1 VVSTL
6 THALLVGVARYR
18 AIADLPQAVRN
29 DVEDLSAVLL
39 DPERGGLDAGSVRI
53 LLDEA
58 ATASAIRMALGQIAT
73 AMQADG
79 SLLLYFSGH
88 GDRADDGAKE
98 RSWLLPHDFDPS
110 DVAATALSSDEIVA
124 SLEVAGGARQVV
136 MIDACHAGGVGS
148 RKRIGAAPKG
158 IGPAAIGDLAQGAGR
173 ALLTSSRADE
183 YSAVLPGARNSVF
196 TGALLEA
203 LDGATIDRGDDLIG
217 VLDVFHYVA
226 DTVPT
231 RVDGQHPVLHATDLE
246 GNIAMAR
253 RRSDSS
259 LANMDLNVL
268 ARLFSDLYPTGPLHD
283 GIWARSGGK
292 VSQLNLSGNGL
303 AQWHAALTRISF
315 GGDPTLK
322 RVAAAALEDYPDEP
336 TLRILA
342 G

>member
-1 VVSTL
+1 MSAL
-6 THALLVGVARYR
+6 THALLVGVTRYR
-18 AIADLPQAVRN
+18 AIGDLPQAVRN
-29 DVEDLSAVLL
+29 DVDDLSAVLL
-39 DPERGGLDAGSVRI
+39 DSERGGLDAASVRT

-58 ATASAIRMALGQIAT
+58 ATASAMRAALDEIAA
-73 AMQADG
+73 AMPSDG

-88 GDRADDGAKE
+88 GDRADDGGRE
-98 RSWLLPHDFDPS
+98 RSWLLPHDYDPS

-124 SLEVAGGARQVV
+124 RLDAASGARQVV

-148 RKRIGAAPKG
+148 TKRGGAAPKG
-158 IGPAAIGDLAQGAGR
+158 IGAGAIGNLAKGR

-183 YSAVLPGARNSVF
+183 YSAVLHGARNSVF

-203 LDGATIDRGDDLIG
+203 LDGATIDRGDGLIG
-217 VLDVFHYVA
+217 VLDVFQYVA

-231 RVDGQHPVLHATDLE
+231 RVSNQHPVFHAMDLE
-246 GNIAMAR
+246 GNFAMAR
-253 RRSDSS
+253 RRGGSS
-259 LANMDLNVL
+259 TANMDMNVL
-268 ARLFSDLYPTGPLHD
+268 TRLFSDLYPTGPLHD

-292 VSQLNLSGNGL
+292 VSRLNLSGNGL

-315 GGDPTLK
+315 GGDPPLK
-322 RVAAAALEDYPDEP
+322 RVVAAALEDYPDEP